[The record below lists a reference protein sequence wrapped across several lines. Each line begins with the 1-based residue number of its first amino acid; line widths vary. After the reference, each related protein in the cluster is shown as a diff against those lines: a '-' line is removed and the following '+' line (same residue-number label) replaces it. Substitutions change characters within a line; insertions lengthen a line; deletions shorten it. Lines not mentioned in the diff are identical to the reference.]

1 MSFFDLVGA
10 AMGGGGLG
18 VITGL
23 IGTALTKYSE
33 LQQKKADLALVR
45 EQNSHA
51 RLLALQEQEGNLKL
65 AAMSAQSQERIAEIN
80 AETRALERASMDFIA
95 SHESD
100 RATYL
105 TPVVQAQSRMAR
117 VLMAL
122 VDFMRGFIRPG
133 ATIYSYV
140 LLTGLVL
147 WVTELYRIKAFV
159 LTGDQAFQIAQMVLG
174 TVVYLVT
181 TCTVWW
187 FGIRPNAPP
196 QTSMGTRGAPLQMQ

>member
-1 MSFFDLVGA
+1 MILEAIGTVLS
-10 AMGGGGLG
+10 GGGLG

-33 LQQKKADLALVR
+33 MQQKKADLAMVR
-45 EQNSHA
+45 EQNAHA

-65 AAMSAQSQERIAEIN
+65 AAMTAKSQERVADIN
-80 AETRALERASMDFIA
+80 AQARAIEMASLDFRA

-100 RATYL
+100 RATHL
-105 TPVVQAQSRMAR
+105 APEAQKNSKFATW
-117 VLMAL
+117 LMAL
-122 VDFMRGFIRPG
+122 VDAFRGFIRPG
-133 ATIYSYV
+133 ATVYSYV
-140 LLTGLVL
+140 LLTGLVM
-147 WVTELYRIKAFV
+147 WVTELYRSRAFV
-159 LTGDQAFQIAQMVLG
+159 LTNDQAFSIATMILG

-196 QTSMGTRGAPLQMQ
+196 QTSMGARAAPLQMQ